1 MNGPPILR
9 QENGHFVPGIS
20 ANPSGRPK
28 GAGAIREM
36 ARAYLPAALK
46 KIGELVENQDP
57 RVALAASQE
66 ILNRVFGKPVQAIE
80 SEVKKF
86 DMHALY
92 LAAVQLAQ
100 PAAPPMVDVTL
111 EPSDDMPEPIEVP
124 ATDTTTEW

>member
-1 MNGPPILR
+1 MNGGPILR

-36 ARAYLPAALK
+36 ARAYLPAALA
-46 KIGELVENQDP
+46 KIGTLIEDPDP

-66 ILNRVFGKPVQAIE
+66 ILNRVFGKPVQSID

-86 DMHALY
+86 DMNALY

-100 PAAPPMVDVTL
+100 PGAPPIVDVTP
-111 EPSDDMPEPIEVP
+111 EPPDDPAPIEVP
-124 ATDTTTEW
+124 ATDTTVEW